1 MNSTNKE
8 IEKPQMKNEK
18 TVYEAIEKPQ
28 MKNLK
33 ESKNQEIDKSQIK
46 KLKNH
51 KWKIWITKKMKIQIN
66 R

>member
-51 KWKIWITKKMKIQIN
+51 K
-66 R
+66 

>member
-8 IEKPQMKNEK
+8 IEN
-18 TVYEAIEKPQ
+18 PQ

-51 KWKIWITKKMKIQIN
+51 K
-66 R
+66 